1 MQKLTAIIIKGNPKF
16 IASNLE
22 AEKFYQEI
30 AEFLKGLGYE
40 VSFDPG
46 EPHTSPLIASLWIG
60 HSRGGD
66 RLSPPVPD
74 GVATL
79 LFGSSRPGAI
89 NHPEDNTKH
98 LFGPTDVVPNV
109 FHYTF
114 TDEMRQV
121 IDEVTRKIRSL

>member
-16 IASNLE
+16 IIDNPE

-30 AEFLKGLGYE
+30 AEFLQGLGYE
-40 VSFDPG
+40 VGFDPG
-46 EPHTSPLIASLWIG
+46 EPYTSPPLADLWIG

-66 RLSPPVPD
+66 RLSPPVPGD
-74 GVATL
+74 VVTL

-98 LFGPTDVVPNV
+98 LFGPSDIVPNI

-114 TDEMRQV
+114 TDEMKQA
-121 IDEVTRKIRSL
+121 IEEVTRKIANK